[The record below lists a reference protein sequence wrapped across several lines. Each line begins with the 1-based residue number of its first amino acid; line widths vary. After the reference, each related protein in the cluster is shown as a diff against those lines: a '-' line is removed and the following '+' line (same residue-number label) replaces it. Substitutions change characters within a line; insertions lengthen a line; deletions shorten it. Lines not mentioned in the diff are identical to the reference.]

1 MVENMMARPLSAL
14 KRGLGLL
21 VATFLTATGA
31 QAADVVVGS
40 KIDTEGGILGN
51 VIVQV
56 LEAHGLTV
64 QNRVGLGATPI
75 NRKALLAGEI
85 DIYPEYTGNAAFFF
99 NKADDSLWKDAAKGY
114 AEAKKLD
121 YDANKI
127 VWLDPAPANNT
138 WAIALR
144 SEVADAGKVKSLSDF
159 GKYVAGGGKVKLAG
173 SAEFVN
179 SAAALPAFQATYNF
193 KLAPEQ
199 LLIRSGGDTSATIK
213 AAADQTDGVNAAMV
227 YGTDGAISAAGLVV
241 LDDDKNVQPVYAPA
255 PVIREAV
262 LKAHPEIAE
271 WLKPVFASF
280 DLKTLQDLN
289 GRVQVNGEAAKD
301 VAAAYLKDKGFVK

>member
-1 MVENMMARPLSAL
+1 LVLESRTTLKRQGVRTSQEKTMARTLQNAV
-14 KRGLGLL
+14 KRGLGVL
-21 VATFLTATGA
+21 VAALFTATAA

-56 LEAHGLTV
+56 LESHGLTV

-121 YDANKI
+121 YDANKV
-127 VWLDPAPANNT
+127 VWLNPAPANNT

-144 SEVADAGKVKSLSDF
+144 SEVAEANKLKSLSDF
-159 GKYVAGGGKVKLAG
+159 G
-173 SAEFVN
+173 
-179 SAAALPAFQATYNF
+179 
-193 KLAPEQ
+193 
-199 LLIRSGGDTSATIK
+199 
-213 AAADQTDGVNAAMV
+213 
-227 YGTDGAISAAGLVV
+227 
-241 LDDDKNVQPVYAPA
+241 
-255 PVIREAV
+255 
-262 LKAHPEIAE
+262 
-271 WLKPVFASF
+271 
-280 DLKTLQDLN
+280 
-289 GRVQVNGEAAKD
+289 
-301 VAAAYLKDKGFVK
+301 

>member
-1 MVENMMARPLSAL
+1 MARPLHNAV
-14 KRGLGLL
+14 KRGLGVL
-21 VATFLTATGA
+21 VAALFTASAA

-56 LEAHGLTV
+56 LESHGLTV

-85 DIYPEYTGNAAFFF
+85 DVYPEYTGNAAFFF

-121 YDANKI
+121 YDANKV

-144 SEVADAGKVKSLSDF
+144 GEVAEANKLKSLSDF
-159 GKYVAGGGKVKLAG
+159 GKYISGGGKVKLAG

-179 SAAALPAFQATYNF
+179 SAAALPAFQSTYGF
-193 KLAPEQ
+193 KLSPEQ
-199 LLIRSGGDTSATIK
+199 LLILSGGDTSATIK
-213 AAADQTDGVNAAMV
+213 AAAEQTDGVNAAMV
-227 YGTDGAISAAGLVV
+227 YGTDGAIAAAGLVV

-255 PVIREAV
+255 PLIREAT
-262 LKAHPEIAE
+262 LKAHPQIAE

-280 DLKTLQDLN
+280 DLKTLQELN
-289 GRVQVNGEAAKD
+289 SRVQVNGEAAKD
-301 VAAAYLKDKGFVK
+301 VAASYLKDKGLLK